1 VGQLLV
7 GITVFLVK
15 PFGILIVLL
24 TMAVYL
30 GGFILLTFSF
40 QKRIKSLA
48 ATEQG

>member
-1 VGQLLV
+1 M

-30 GGFILLTFSF
+30 GGFILLTFRF
-40 QKRIKSLA
+40 RRRVKALVTAK
-48 ATEQG
+48 